1 MVPEMQLRIPLPD
14 LYAAPGFVGPE
25 GDVALNATRL
35 AELYSF
41 LPPGTTT
48 VVEGEALVVTC
59 PDLDGKRSAAA
70 DDAVLRGSRRARVG
84 DHPKAVE
91 LLRRG
96 LAARPL
102 LVPARRD
109 LAMALMAAGDNP
121 GAETELRRLLLL
133 DPRDA
138 WAWVI
143 LGNLTFRQNFAL
155 AERYFRRAVELAP
168 TDAYAWNGMGAMY
181 LDKRDYPQAIA
192 AFESALHAKPGFPN
206 AAYGL
211 ATALRENG
219 DDVRAFD
226 TVTAMLAAGATDARS
241 RPVIEQGRQL
251 FRQLV
256 GRLTV
261 QTMAAG
267 EAEVEALIREAERAS
282 GFPVKFEEADASAP
296 VTASCEMAWKYG
308 RDHHVIR
315 VRPSLGAAVQLHQRA
330 HELCHIIMEAEARAA
345 AANCW
350 FSANDDTRARALREI
365 EGELSAIRRSQP
377 PEVGDRF
384 IGRVYNGLLAQ
395 LYNLPLDMLIEQR
408 LATRHPGLRF
418 AQIETLATLIAEAEA
433 GCTQP
438 DIVRFTPRR
447 ILHAARFL
455 CACYAAFVDRLYPGA
470 FRASARYQALG
481 AAERGSQLLAL
492 WDTRGAGLKPGA
504 EYELVDAFAQE
515 LRLTGWYRWV
525 PDLTQVVGQEGVSN
539 PNVLAAQAG
548 AAEQHFA
555 ETLARFDAM
564 TAEAIKFATSEAAMA
579 GQGGLDYTSPVA
591 RYRVPSFSPEPLP
604 GLAVMCVLYAGLKHL
619 APGKPVEID
628 LHVAYEKALARRRS
642 RG

>member
-1 MVPEMQLRIPLPD
+1 MQQRIPLTD

-25 GDVALNATRL
+25 GDVALNAVRL

-41 LPPGTTT
+41 LPPDTSS
-48 VVEGEALVVTC
+48 VVEGEHLVVTC
-59 PDLDGKRSAAA
+59 PDLDGKRAAAA
-70 DDAVLRGSRRARVG
+70 DDAVSRGSRRARTG
-84 DHPKAVE
+84 DHTKAVE

-96 LAARPL
+96 LSARPL

-121 GAETELRRLLLL
+121 GAEIELRRLLLL

-192 AFESALHAKPGFPN
+192 AFEAALHAKPGFPN

-211 ATALRENG
+211 ATALRESG
-219 DDVRAFD
+219 DDQRAFD
-226 TVTAMLAAGATDARS
+226 TVTAMLVAGAIDARS
-241 RPVIEQGRQL
+241 RPVLEQGRQL
-251 FRQLV
+251 YRQLA
-256 GRLTV
+256 GRLTA

-267 EAEVEALIREAERAS
+267 EAEVETLAREAESVS
-282 GFPVKFEEADASAP
+282 GFTVKFESADASAP

-315 VRPSLGAAVQLHQRA
+315 VRPALGTAVQLHLRA

-345 AANCW
+345 GTNQW
-350 FSANDDTRARALREI
+350 FSANDATRAHALRDIAGEI
-365 EGELSAIRRSQP
+365 SAIQRSLP

-384 IGRVYNGLLAQ
+384 IDRVYNGLLAQ

-418 AQIETLATLIAEAEA
+418 AQIETVSTLLAEAEA
-433 GCTQP
+433 GCNQP
-438 DIVRFTPRR
+438 DIVRLTPRR

-455 CACYAAFVDRLYPGA
+455 CACYAAFVDRLFTGA
-470 FRASARYQALG
+470 LSASAPYQVLG
-481 AAERGSQLLAL
+481 VAERGNQLLAL
-492 WDTRGAGLKPGA
+492 WDTCAVGLKPGA
-504 EYELVDAFAQE
+504 EYQLVDAFAHE

-525 PDLTQVVGQEGVSN
+525 PDLAQAVGQEGVSN
-539 PNVLAAQAG
+539 PGALTARAG
-548 AAEQHFA
+548 AAEQHFV
-555 ETLARFDAM
+555 EILARFDAM
-564 TAEAIKFATSEAAMA
+564 TEEAVKFATAEAAMA
-579 GQGGLDYTSPVA
+579 GQGGLDYSSTVA
-591 RYRVPSFSPEPLP
+591 RHRVPAFKSEPLS
-604 GLAVMCVLYAGLKHL
+604 GLEVMCVLYAGLKRL
-619 APGKPVEID
+619 DPTRPVEID
-628 LHVAYEKALARRRS
+628 LHAAYEKALARH
-642 RG
+642 RGQA

>member
-1 MVPEMQLRIPLPD
+1 MQLRIPVTD

-25 GDVALNATRL
+25 GDVALNAMRL

-41 LPPGTTT
+41 LPLGTSS
-48 VVEGEALVVTC
+48 VVEGEHLVVTC
-59 PDLDGKRSAAA
+59 PDLGGKRNAAA
-70 DDAVLRGSRRARVG
+70 DDAVSRGSRRARAG
-84 DHPKAVE
+84 DHIKAVD

-96 LAARPL
+96 LSARPL
-102 LVPARRD
+102 LVSARRD
-109 LAMALMAAGDNP
+109 LAMALMAAGDKP

-192 AFESALHAKPGFPN
+192 AFEAALHARPGFPN

-211 ATALRENG
+211 ATALRESG
-219 DDVRAFD
+219 DDQRAFD
-226 TVTAMLAAGATDARS
+226 TVTAMLAAGVIDARS
-241 RPVIEQGRQL
+241 LPVLEQGRQL
-251 FRQLV
+251 FRQLA
-256 GRLTV
+256 GRLTA
-261 QTMAAG
+261 QTMGAG
-267 EAEVEALIREAERAS
+267 EAEVEALTREAERMS
-282 GFPVKFEEADASAP
+282 GFKVKFEDADASSA

-345 AANCW
+345 GTNRW
-350 FSANDDTRARALREI
+350 FSANDDTRAHALREI
-365 EGELSAIRRSQP
+365 EGEISAVRRSLP

-384 IGRVYNGLLAQ
+384 IERVYNGLLAQ

-418 AQIETLATLIAEAEA
+418 AQIETVSTLLAEAEA
-433 GCTQP
+433 GCTLP
-438 DIVRFTPRR
+438 DIVRLTPRR

-455 CACYAAFVDRLYPGA
+455 CACYAAFVDRLYSGA
-470 FRASARYQALG
+470 LSASARYQALG
-481 AAERGSQLLAL
+481 VAERGSQLLAL
-492 WDTRGAGLKPGA
+492 WDAKTAGLKPGA
-504 EYELVDAFAQE
+504 GYELVDAFAQE

-525 PDLTQVVGQEGVSN
+525 PDLTQAVGQEGVSN
-539 PNVLAAQAG
+539 PSALATRAD
-548 AAEQHFA
+548 AAEQHFV
-555 ETLARFDAM
+555 EILARFDAM
-564 TAEAIKFATSEAAMA
+564 PKDAIKFATAEAAMA
-579 GQGGLDYTSPVA
+579 GQSGLDYSSPVA
-591 RYRVPSFSPEPLP
+591 RYQVPSFSPESLS

-619 APGKPVEID
+619 DPTKSVEID
-628 LHVAYEKALARRRS
+628 LHTAYEKALARH
-642 RG
+642 RGQG

>member
-1 MVPEMQLRIPLPD
+1 MQLRIPVTD

-25 GDVALNATRL
+25 GYVTLDTKRL

-41 LPPGTTT
+41 LPPGTNS
-48 VVEGEALVVTC
+48 VVEGEHLVVTC
-59 PDLDGKRSAAA
+59 PDLDEKRNTAA
-70 DDAVLRGSRRARVG
+70 DDAVSRGSRRARAG
-84 DHPKAVE
+84 DHIKAVE

-96 LAARPL
+96 LSARPL

-181 LDKRDYPQAIA
+181 LDKRDYPHAIA
-192 AFESALHAKPGFPN
+192 AFEAALKARPGFPN

-211 ATALRENG
+211 ATAFRESG
-219 DDVRAFD
+219 DDQRAFD
-226 TVTAMLAAGATDARS
+226 TVTAMLVAGATDARS
-241 RPVIEQGRQL
+241 RPVMEQGRQL
-251 FRQLV
+251 FRQLA
-256 GRLTV
+256 GRLTT
-261 QTMAAG
+261 QTIAAA
-267 EAEVEALIREAERAS
+267 EAEVQTLAREAERVS
-282 GFPVKFEEADASAP
+282 GFTVKFEAADASDP
-296 VTASCEMAWKYG
+296 VTASCEMAWKHG

-330 HELCHIIMEAEARAA
+330 HELCHIIMEAESRAA
-345 AANCW
+345 GTNRW
-350 FSANDDTRARALREI
+350 FSANHDTRAYALREI
-365 EGELSAIRRSQP
+365 EREVSAVRQSLP

-384 IGRVYNGLLAQ
+384 IDRVYNGLLAQ

-418 AQIETLATLIAEAEA
+418 AQIETVSTLIAEAEA

-438 DIVRFTPRR
+438 DIVRLTPRR

-455 CACYAAFVDRLYPGA
+455 CACYAAFADRLYAGA
-470 FRASARYQALG
+470 LTASARYLALG
-481 AAERGSQLLAL
+481 VAEQGSQLLTL
-492 WDTRGAGLKPGA
+492 WDTKAADLKPGA

-525 PDLTQVVGQEGVSN
+525 PDFAQAVGQEGVSN
-539 PNVLAAQAG
+539 PGALAARAG
-548 AAEQHFA
+548 AAEQHFV
-555 ETLARFDAM
+555 EILARFDAM
-564 TAEAIKFATSEAAMA
+564 SDEAVKFATAEAAMA
-579 GQGGLDYTSPVA
+579 GQGGLDYSSPVA
-591 RYRVPSFSPEPLP
+591 KYLVPTFRPEPLS
-604 GLAVMCVLYAGLKHL
+604 GLEVMCVLYAGLKRL
-619 APGKPVEID
+619 DPTKPVEID
-628 LHVAYEKALARRRS
+628 LNAAYEKALARH
-642 RG
+642 RGQG